1 MIAIRALD
9 GTEVAVNENA
19 VTLVAGPYPHDL
31 GPHTYVHGVERG
43 ALVTAE
49 DAAALVGRLGVD
61 PPLVKLT
68 RPDASPVWI
77 KAAAVSAIR
86 PPMATEQQAGGAVS
100 ECLSA
105 QRAPDSAER
114 SDHRDDF
121 RAGHRGGPRCRR
133 GAASLRTGCPQGGDA
148 ACRRLAATASRAT
161 AAPCRSAER
170 RPAR

>member
-86 PPMATEQQAGGAVS
+86 PPMATEQQAGGAVRAVVVIGDLHQAVR
-100 ECLSA
+100 EDVQAAMSA
-105 QRAPDSAER
+105 LNP
-114 SDHRDDF
+114 
-121 RAGHRGGPRCRR
+121 P
-133 GAASLRTGCPQGGDA
+133 AANA
-148 ACRRLAATASRAT
+148 
-161 AAPCRSAER
+161 
-170 RPAR
+170 